1 MPFTKCAPG
10 MGTKP
15 RFVRVER
22 ADDVECPACGDSM
35 PVARLSLGYGS
46 CLACSSEVPKVA
58 NMALHKQAGTYTHNL
73 NVVRENQYGAHK

>member
-22 ADDVECPACGDSM
+22 ADDVECQRCGGFM

-46 CLACSSEVPKVA
+46 CLACSNEVPKTV
-58 NMALHKQAGTYTHNL
+58 NVGLHKQAYTYSHNPA
-73 NVVRENQYGAHK
+73 VIGENQYSKH

>member
-35 PVARLSLGYGS
+35 PVARLSLGYDFCLS
-46 CLACSSEVPKVA
+46 CSNEVPKVA
-58 NMALHKQAGTYTHNL
+58 NQPMHKQAYGYTHNPANL
-73 NVVRENQYGAHK
+73 KENCYSTHK